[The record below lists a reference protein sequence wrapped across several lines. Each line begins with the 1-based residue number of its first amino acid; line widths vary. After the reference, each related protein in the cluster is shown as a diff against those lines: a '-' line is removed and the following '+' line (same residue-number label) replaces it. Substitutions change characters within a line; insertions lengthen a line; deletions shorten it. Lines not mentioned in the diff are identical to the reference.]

1 MSEKILLA
9 GDLGATNTKLA
20 YFSSSEGAACPL
32 HEESFKNKKFND
44 FTELLEVYLEH
55 HPLEFSGICLG
66 IAGPVIDN
74 RVDITNLGW
83 IIDGGELQK
92 SHHLEGAWLLNDL
105 RALSYSVP
113 QLSDQD
119 LVTLRA
125 GQPVEGA
132 PIAVIAPGTGLGEG
146 FLIWDGKEYEP
157 VSTEGGHTDFGPTNE
172 LQVRLLEYLQDKG
185 IRASYEHVCS
195 GVGIPNLYSF
205 LRDGG
210 FAPEPD
216 WFADEIRK
224 AADPTPL
231 IFNTALDGK
240 SDCQLCQMT
249 VELFVSI
256 LGAEAGN
263 LALKTLSLA
272 GIFIGGGI
280 PPRILPWLKE
290 DAFLQALDAKDPHQE
305 LMAQIPVK
313 VVVNPLPNLIGAA
326 YYGLRELNR

>member
-20 YFSSSEGAACPL
+20 YFSSSEGPNHPL
-32 HEESFKNKKFND
+32 HEESFKNREFGNFK
-44 FTELLEVYLEH
+44 ELLETYRKL
-55 HPLEFSGICLG
+55 HPQEFDGICLG
-66 IAGPVIDN
+66 IAGPVIGN

-83 IIDGGELQK
+83 MIDGDELQE
-92 SHHLEGAWLLNDL
+92 SRHLEGAWLLNDL

-113 QLSDQD
+113 QLSNQD

-132 PIAVIAPGTGLGEG
+132 PMAVIAPGTGLGEG
-146 FLIWDGKEYEP
+146 FLIWDGEEYEP

-172 LQVRLLEYLQDKG
+172 LQVRLLEYLQEKG
-185 IRASYEHVCS
+185 IRVSYEHVCS
-195 GVGIPNLYSF
+195 GIGIPNLYHF

-210 FAPEPD
+210 YAPEPD
-216 WFADEIRK
+216 WFVEELRK
-224 AADPTPL
+224 AGDPTPL
-231 IFNTALDGK
+231 IFNTALDGQR
-240 SDCQLCQMT
+240 DCQLCQMT
-249 VELFVSI
+249 VDLFVSI

-272 GIFIGGGI
+272 GIYIGGGI
-280 PPRILPWLKE
+280 PPRILPWLKKA
-290 DAFLQALDAKDPHQE
+290 AFLEALDAKQPHQD

-326 YYGLRELNR
+326 YYGLRELHR